1 MKNNN
6 PRFEFSEADSRFY
19 KAGNWN
25 AIWNTDIYQDN
36 HDLDDVIKAS
46 LSAEEKDQIIFDSES
61 CEFYAYL
68 RFSFMVDKQDPQQLA
83 KRFTEIIKND
93 IIRKLFNQS

>member
-1 MKNNN
+1 MKNKN
-6 PRFEFSEADSRFY
+6 PRFEFLADEVRIY

-25 AIWNTDIYQDN
+25 AIWNTNIYQDN
-36 HDLDDVIKAS
+36 HDIEDVIKAS
-46 LSAEEKDQIIFDSES
+46 LTAEEQEQIIFDSES

-68 RFSFMVDKQDPQQLA
+68 RPNAIYPQQIA
-83 KRFTEIIKND
+83 ERFTEIIKND